1 MIAAIDVGKLFEL
14 VWAAALAGIAVGVT
28 FSLVIIGVARAE
40 DCRRNR
46 RSGSATAYAAL
57 SVVVRARVPR
67 HRGLRDHRH
76 HGQVTGASR
85 SPRASA
91 RTIRA

>member
-14 VWAAALAGIAVGVT
+14 VWAAALAGVAVAVC
-28 FSLVIIGVARAE
+28 FSLVILGAARAE

-57 SVVVRARVPR
+57 SVVSGILFFGIAVFGIIVITAK
-67 HRGLRDHRH
+67 
-76 HGQVTGASR
+76 
-85 SPRASA
+85 
-91 RTIRA
+91 